1 MASWKKSSR
10 PSAISQLFKAN
21 FLTSFSRKSLFYFTR
36 YYTSCIILSH
46 LYFLFERVT
55 QGLKQR
61 SCVRFFKNQLAF
73 EILNFFQY
81 KQNFNWQEK
90 KQMPF
95 NGNYFME
102 IVHALFQ
109 IILKSASVPN
119 FKVQVQ
125 LLQKLELLEKS
136 SPDSETHTTKIPLI
150 TS

>member
-73 EILNFFQY
+73 EILNFWDILL
-81 KQNFNWQEK
+81 FNTSRILIGRK
-90 KQMPF
+90 KNKCLLMETISWKSCMLYFRSFSREQVCQILKCKY
-95 NGNYFME
+95 NYFRSWS
-102 IVHALFQ
+102 F
-109 IILKSASVPN
+109 
-119 FKVQVQ
+119 
-125 LLQKLELLEKS
+125 
-136 SPDSETHTTKIPLI
+136 
-150 TS
+150 